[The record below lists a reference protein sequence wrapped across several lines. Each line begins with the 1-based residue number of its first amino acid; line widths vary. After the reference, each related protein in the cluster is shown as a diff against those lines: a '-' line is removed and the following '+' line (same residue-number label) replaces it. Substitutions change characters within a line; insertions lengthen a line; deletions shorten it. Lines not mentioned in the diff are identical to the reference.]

1 MSARQ
6 WTEAI
11 TSSPGVVAVFDGIGE
26 RAAQALCEAIE
37 TEIAP
42 LVKQR
47 DDLLAAVK
55 DLDGVLCADHQSWSR
70 DERSRARQKLISARA
85 AIARAEGRQS

>member
-1 MSARQ
+1 MSARE

-11 TSSPGVVAVFDGIGE
+11 TSSPGVVAVFDGISE
-26 RAAQALCEAIE
+26 HAAQALCEAIE

-47 DDLLAAVK
+47 NDLFAALRLLA
-55 DLDGVLCADHQSWSR
+55 
-70 DERSRARQKLISARA
+70 RSYEKVTGRARSPLLNKARA
-85 AIARAEGRQS
+85 AIARAEGKS